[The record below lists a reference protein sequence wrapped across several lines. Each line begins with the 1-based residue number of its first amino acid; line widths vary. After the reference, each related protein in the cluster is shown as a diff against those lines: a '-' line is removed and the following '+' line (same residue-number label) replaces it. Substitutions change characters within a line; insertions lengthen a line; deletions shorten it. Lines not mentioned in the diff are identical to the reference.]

1 MQNIIHLHIESLK
14 DALNSFLGSL
24 FGKNSDG
31 LDVKLGGLFRNQQ
44 DKNGEVNWRLDKIS
58 DKLEQLEMAI
68 ENKGY
73 KLPVKPG
80 EQAPSVNEAP
90 KKIVDTPKKG
100 VSFKMAGNLIQVM
113 EIALSALK
121 SSVVLN
127 QDFFHFL
134 L

>member
-1 MQNIIHLHIESLK
+1 M
-14 DALNSFLGSL
+14 

-44 DKNGEVNWRLDKIS
+44 VKNGEVNWRLDKIS
-58 DKLEQLEMAI
+58 NKLEQLEMAI

-100 VSFKMAGNLIQVM
+100 VSFKMAGNVIQV
-113 EIALSALK
+113 LK
-121 SSVVLN
+121 YHHQPWILVI
-127 QDFFHFL
+127 FF
-134 L
+134 

>member
-1 MQNIIHLHIESLK
+1 M
-14 DALNSFLGSL
+14 

-80 EQAPSVNEAP
+80 EHAPSVNEAP

-100 VSFKMAGNLIQVM
+100 VSFKMAGTLVYLIKVQHVLINFLKFSNLHGLITSCTF
-113 EIALSALK
+113 INFWK
-121 SSVVLN
+121 FSSQL
-127 QDFFHFL
+127 DFFTIDF
-134 L
+134 